1 VIAVAVAVAGLS
13 MASTPVQAAGS
24 YYVSTHGRDTASG
37 TRSSPW
43 RTLQKAANSAPAG
56 STIYLRGG
64 TYAGARITRS
74 GLTVANASGEVA
86 YVAGDAAHTNVIW
99 ITGAHDV
106 VIRGLKV
113 KNAPATWGA
122 GIKIDGSYRIRI
134 DSVLAFN
141 NKSFGI
147 LVEDSTGVT
156 ITRSEIRG
164 NETGI
169 QFSRAGGG
177 SRILNNRIHHNNGMI
192 VNDATPYNDRG
203 ANAVVFFRTTGTI
216 TASGNRIWGHRAL
229 STDYGYDGGAFEVY
243 SASNVV
249 MTKNVIYNNQNAL
262 ETGSDG
268 SVGCSN
274 LRYTRNVTYGGAD
287 GGAPSEGLI
296 LRCASDSLVANNT
309 FYDLSRF
316 VFYINGGGAFAGGI
330 ENLRIRNNLSRQTG
344 DKIYSL
350 DGAIPASVTID
361 HDLVWNKAGASI
373 AWKSGVGNTASL
385 STFRSW
391 TGYDLHGVQAD
402 PRLDVTTWRS
412 RLPAPVVDRG
422 ARISGLTS
430 GFLGRAPDI
439 GRYELR

>member
-1 VIAVAVAVAGLS
+1 MAIAIAFAGLS
-13 MASTPVQAAGS
+13 VAAPPVQAAGT
-24 YYVSTHGRDTASG
+24 YYVSTRGSNTAPG

-56 STIYLRGG
+56 STIYIRGG
-64 TYAGARITRS
+64 TYAGAKITRS
-74 GLTVANASGEVA
+74 GLTFANVSGEVA
-86 YVAGDAAHTNVIW
+86 YVAGDAGHTNVIW
-99 ITGAHDV
+99 ISSARDV

-113 KNAPATWGA
+113 KNAPAKWGA
-122 GIKIDGSYRIRI
+122 GIRIDASSRIRI
-134 DSVLAFN
+134 DSVVAFN

-147 LVEDSTGVT
+147 LVNDSTGVT

-169 QFSRAGGG
+169 QFSRAGSG
-177 SRILNNRIHHNNGMI
+177 SRITDNRIHHNNRMI
-192 VNDATPYNDRG
+192 VNDSTAYNDRG
-203 ANAVVFFRTTGTI
+203 ANAVVFYRTTGTI
-216 TASGNRIWGHRAL
+216 TASKNRIWGHRAL

-249 MTKNVIYNNQNAL
+249 MSGNVLYNNQNAL

-268 SVGCSN
+268 TLGCSN
-274 LRYTRNVTYGGAD
+274 IRYTRNITYGGVD
-287 GGAPSEGLI
+287 GGLPSEGLI
-296 LRCASDSLVANNT
+296 LRCASNSLVANNT

-350 DGAIPASVTID
+350 DGAIPTSVTID

-402 PRLDVTTWRS
+402 PKLDVATWRS
-412 RLPAPVVDRG
+412 RLPSPVVDRG
-422 ARISGLTS
+422 TGISGVTT